1 MFTII
6 TSGFIYEVFNLYT
19 GKVHTILKQS
29 KEIEKQI
36 QSNHQIRL
44 CVQIIYEKKI
54 QGFIL
59 PRIGIKI
66 QNIKL

>member
-44 CVQIIYEKKI
+44 CVQIIYEKKFKDSYY
-54 QGFIL
+54 QEL
-59 PRIGIKI
+59 A
-66 QNIKL
+66 